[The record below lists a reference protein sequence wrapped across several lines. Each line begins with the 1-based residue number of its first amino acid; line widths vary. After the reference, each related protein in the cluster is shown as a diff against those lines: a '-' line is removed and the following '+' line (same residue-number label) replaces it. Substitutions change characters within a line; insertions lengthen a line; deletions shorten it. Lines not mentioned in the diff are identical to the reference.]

1 MRSIVQDLRFTLR
14 KLVKSP
20 GFTTVSVLTLALGIG
35 ANSAIF
41 TVVNASL
48 LRALPYHD
56 ESRLMHLQETRT
68 SEGIA
73 QFEFSYPDFLDLRER
88 AHSFEAIGGYSG
100 TPATYTSKDGSE
112 VLPVSVVSANFFDV
126 LGVRV
131 AQGRSFQ
138 ANADVAGG
146 ERGVILTYQ
155 GWQRR
160 FGGDPAVMGRSLNL
174 NGELYSV
181 VGILPP
187 DFQFVPGR
195 GTDFYLPLE
204 VSEWR
209 LRRNAHWIY
218 PVARLKA
225 GVSVEGA
232 QAEVSAIANQLAQ
245 QYSDSNKGLGM
256 LVAPLREQMLGP
268 VRPGLIV
275 LMASVLTVLLIACL
289 NLAAMQLARSVSRQR
304 EMAVRSALGASRR
317 QILRLFLTESIVLA
331 LIGGALGL
339 ALPAFLLPL
348 LVASIPK
355 DQATMLP
362 FLQGLHL
369 DARVLGFCAVMS
381 CVSGIVFGLAP
392 AMQGL
397 RGSSIGSLQD
407 GTRTTANSQ
416 RHSLRNA
423 LIVCQIA
430 MTIVLLVSAGLLL
443 KSLNKLLHV
452 DPGFTTTHLLTFQT
466 VLPQKKYQTREQAI
480 ALEQSLRT
488 RLQSLPGVQS
498 VATSSAVSL
507 TGDGSS
513 SRFVVEGHPRKA
525 EYEHEANGR
534 DVSANYFATMGIPL
548 RAGRAFN
555 DHDTM
560 DAAHVIVINQ
570 TLAHLLSSD
579 GNMIG
584 KRIDFTYTNEPA
596 LVEVVG
602 IVGDEQVSGLGQ
614 EPAPVFYDPITQ
626 SPSGGLGV
634 MIRTGVEPLAL
645 ADSVRRTVREI
656 DPELPV
662 SQLASM
668 EQIIQQSPSALIR
681 RYPAF
686 MVGAFAL
693 LSLTLAAIGIYG
705 LLAYLVA
712 QRTRELGIRL
722 ALGAQRGGVLRLVI
736 ANGAK
741 LALIGA
747 VIGGIGSVAA
757 GRLLASLLFQVK
769 PLDVTVFSVVVF
781 LLFAVVLLASYIP
794 ARRAAS
800 IEPMQALRSE

>member
-1 MRSIVQDLRFTLR
+1 
-14 KLVKSP
+14 
-20 GFTTVSVLTLALGIG
+20 
-35 ANSAIF
+35 
-41 TVVNASL
+41 
-48 LRALPYHD
+48 
-56 ESRLMHLQETRT
+56 
-68 SEGIA
+68 
-73 QFEFSYPDFLDLRER
+73 
-88 AHSFEAIGGYSG
+88 
-100 TPATYTSKDGSE
+100 
-112 VLPVSVVSANFFDV
+112 
-126 LGVRV
+126 
-131 AQGRSFQ
+131 
-138 ANADVAGG
+138 
-146 ERGVILTYQ
+146 
-155 GWQRR
+155 
-160 FGGDPAVMGRSLNL
+160 
-174 NGELYSV
+174 
-181 VGILPP
+181 
-187 DFQFVPGR
+187 
-195 GTDFYLPLE
+195 
-204 VSEWR
+204 
-209 LRRNAHWIY
+209 
-218 PVARLKA
+218 
-225 GVSVEGA
+225 
-232 QAEVSAIANQLAQ
+232 
-245 QYSDSNKGLGM
+245 
-256 LVAPLREQMLGP
+256 
-268 VRPGLIV
+268 
-275 LMASVLTVLLIACL
+275 
-289 NLAAMQLARSVSRQR
+289 
-304 EMAVRSALGASRR
+304 
-317 QILRLFLTESIVLA
+317 
-331 LIGGALGL
+331 
-339 ALPAFLLPL
+339 
-348 LVASIPK
+348 
-355 DQATMLP
+355 
-362 FLQGLHL
+362 
-369 DARVLGFCAVMS
+369 
-381 CVSGIVFGLAP
+381 
-392 AMQGL
+392 
-397 RGSSIGSLQD
+397 
-407 GTRTTANSQ
+407 
-416 RHSLRNA
+416 
-423 LIVCQIA
+423 
-430 MTIVLLVSAGLLL
+430 
-443 KSLNKLLHV
+443 
-452 DPGFTTTHLLTFQT
+452 
-466 VLPQKKYQTREQAI
+466 
-480 ALEQSLRT
+480 
-488 RLQSLPGVQS
+488 
-498 VATSSAVSL
+498 
-507 TGDGSS
+507 
-513 SRFVVEGHPRKA
+513 
-525 EYEHEANGR
+525 
-534 DVSANYFATMGIPL
+534 MGIPL
-548 RAGRAFN
+548 RAGRVFSE
-555 DHDTM
+555 HDTM
-560 DAAHVIVINQ
+560 DATHVIVINQ